1 MWKHSIENFRLIAY
15 GKFSKI
21 VTSSTE
27 KFLNVKSGVG
37 TRSSRVPLM
46 RFSHLVFAVWNT
58 VSLNPEAGHIF
69 VKINQKLCANAPQR
83 APQQI

>member
-37 TRSSRVPLM
+37 TRSSRSPLWDF
-46 RFSHLVFAVWNT
+46 R
-58 VSLNPEAGHIF
+58 I
-69 VKINQKLCANAPQR
+69 
-83 APQQI
+83 